1 MYRFKISF
9 FLLKGMYVFWMC
21 EKLIFV
27 VNVLDFVVFCCYYL
41 YCNIVCF
48 YWYNWCKKKKRKI
61 ILYVLFIVGY
71 YVYLLCYRNIWLF
84 FYSNIFLF
92 I

>member
-41 YCNIVCF
+41 YRNIVCF
-48 YWYNWCKKKKRKI
+48 YW
-61 ILYVLFIVGY
+61 
-71 YVYLLCYRNIWLF
+71 
-84 FYSNIFLF
+84 
-92 I
+92 